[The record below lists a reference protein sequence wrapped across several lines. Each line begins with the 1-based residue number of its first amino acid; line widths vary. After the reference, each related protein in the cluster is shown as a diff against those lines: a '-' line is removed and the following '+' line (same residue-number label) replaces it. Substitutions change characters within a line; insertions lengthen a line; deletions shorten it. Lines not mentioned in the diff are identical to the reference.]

1 MDHNFNIFDLRE
13 LLLNFPSHS
22 IPNALYLL
30 VDHLCE
36 IRDGSDISM
45 SHGNIGIH
53 LVDDCIEIVDIE
65 AGKVLA
71 TLYLTIH

>member
-1 MDHNFNIFDLRE
+1 MDHKFNIHDLRE
-13 LLLNFPSHS
+13 LLLDFPSHS

-45 SHGNIGIH
+45 SHGNVGIH
-53 LVDDCIEIVDIE
+53 LVGEYIEIVDIE
-65 AGKVLA
+65 AGKALA
-71 TLYLTIH
+71 TLHLTIH